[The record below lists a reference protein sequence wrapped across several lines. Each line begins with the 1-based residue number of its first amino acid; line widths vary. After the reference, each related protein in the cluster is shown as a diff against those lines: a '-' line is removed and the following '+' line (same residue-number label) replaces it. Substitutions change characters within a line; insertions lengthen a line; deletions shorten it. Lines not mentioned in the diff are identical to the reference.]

1 LLQENLEQ
9 QKFENAELI
18 SYIQALEKDLS
29 CLTSS
34 TVAKDREITRK
45 DLEKAKTKL
54 KETES
59 KLKIAIQE
67 KTKIEVFFFGTSHDS
82 LVSLL
87 AIYFSNLC
95 PNILGVP

>member
-1 LLQENLEQ
+1 MLQDNLEQ

-18 SYIQALEKDLS
+18 SYIQTLGKDLS

-34 TVAKDREITRK
+34 TVAKDRETTRK
-45 DLEKAKTKL
+45 ELEKVKTKL

-67 KTKIEVFFFGTSHDS
+67 KTKIEVVF
-82 LVSLL
+82 L
-87 AIYFSNLC
+87 AHLMIPWFHCNLFTFQIYALTY
-95 PNILGVP
+95 